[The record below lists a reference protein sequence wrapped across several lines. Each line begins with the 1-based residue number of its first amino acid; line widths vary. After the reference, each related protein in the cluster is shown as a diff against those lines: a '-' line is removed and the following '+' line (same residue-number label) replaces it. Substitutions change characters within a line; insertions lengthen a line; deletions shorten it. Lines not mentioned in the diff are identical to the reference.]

1 MRPWEMNIRRV
12 VPYVPGDQP
21 AGDKLIKLNTNE
33 NPYPPAPG
41 VERALK
47 EMDVDRLR
55 KYPDPSS
62 AELVKALAEYY
73 GVGEDQVFVGVGS
86 DDVIAMSFLTFFN
99 SQKPVPVSYTH
110 LLQYKARLLELKT
123 EVVLNGVEYGNG
135 MIAFLMITAAV
146 VIGVSSFA
154 YLHNKKKV
162 DFYHSIPVRREA
174 LFGAQFSGGI
184 FMVGAAYGFNLL
196 LLTGVALSYGV
207 PAGRI
212 LGAMAGGWALNMLY
226 YEMCIRDRYG
236 ACPSAHSRF
245 RLSWTVPGVFC
256 HQGQILSRQPYC
268 RA

>member
-1 MRPWEMNIRRV
+1 MTSGSL
-12 VPYVPGDQP
+12 YF
-21 AGDKLIKLNTNE
+21 KL
-33 NPYPPAPG
+33 
-41 VERALK
+41 LK
-47 EMDVDRLR
+47 EDFRRRLW
-55 KYPDPSS
+55 
-62 AELVKALAEYY
+62 AVALVFLAFFFTLPIGLALNMENAANSNYY
-73 GVGEDQVFVGVGS
+73 RYNDYEPFIQDGTMTD
-86 DDVIAMSFLTFFN
+86 
-99 SQKPVPVSYTH
+99 
-110 LLQYKARLLELKT
+110 LQYKARLLELKT

-226 YEMCIRDRYG
+226 YALMYSVAVAAMMMTGNIVVG
-236 ACPSAHSRF
+236 VLGTGVF
-245 RLSWTVPGVFC
+245 FFFLPGVMM
-256 HQGQILSRQPYC
+256 LL
-268 RA
+268 